1 MNSVKTIGAW
11 TGGYLDFSGP
21 CTTGRAAGLPAARF
35 EMIVRSD
42 GWQWAWDGKAE
53 NPIPDLFPVTVWP
66 EEQLRYNGH
75 YPHGDEIIISYS
87 VQGRA
92 VLESP
97 KLERIGENTVIH
109 HRLTVH
115 AGENPLELIVL
126 DDQPEIKGKTATI
139 GYSIAWL
146 QAKHDGVKFRASEN
160 GKLVLHIPAS
170 SKTLHLNVALSHDES
185 DSLKEQTPSHQ
196 VVNLLEHPGGRMVLY

>member
-1 MNSVKTIGAW
+1 M
-11 TGGYLDFSGP
+11 
-21 CTTGRAAGLPAARF
+21 
-35 EMIVRSD
+35 
-42 GWQWAWDGKAE
+42 
-53 NPIPDLFPVTVWP
+53 WP

-97 KLERIGENTVIH
+97 KLERIGENPVIH

-185 DSLKEQTPSHQ
+185 DALKQQTPSHQ
-196 VVNLLEHPGGRMVLY
+196 VVNLLDHTRGGPKMENHHTLKDEYHLQFSGLCHGQHYCPLKNIQFLDAHLVPRLFPGRAPRRGHLTRRCLDRKRHQ